1 MPGDRAADAFAE
13 LRRDEAHL
21 PKRLY
26 VVDAVFPP
34 GAPVADA
41 DKLTAIATAAV
52 HAGRG
57 HVLETSHVMF
67 PNDALT
73 LVLILAESHLSI
85 HTWPEEDLIAID
97 LFSCG
102 AIDGDAVVASLI
114 DALSLEQVSIQQVQ
128 RGIAP
133 A

>member
-26 VVDAVFPP
+26 AVDAVFPP

-41 DKLTAIATAAV
+41 EKLTAVATAAV

-57 HVLETSHVMF
+57 HVLETSHVLF

-102 AIDGDAVVASLI
+102 AIDGDAVVASLVS
-114 DALSLEQVSIQQVQ
+114 ALSLENVSIQQVQ
-128 RGIAP
+128 RGTAP

>member
-1 MPGDRAADAFAE
+1 
-13 LRRDEAHL
+13 
-21 PKRLY
+21 
-26 VVDAVFPP
+26 VDAVFPP
-34 GAPVADA
+34 GAPVADVE
-41 DKLTAIATAAV
+41 KLTAIATAAV

-57 HVLETSHVMF
+57 HVLETSHVLF

-102 AIDGDAVVASLI
+102 AIDGDAVVASLV
-114 DALSLEQVSIQQVQ
+114 AVLSLENVSIQQVQ
-128 RGIAP
+128 RGTAP
-133 A
+133 RPATT